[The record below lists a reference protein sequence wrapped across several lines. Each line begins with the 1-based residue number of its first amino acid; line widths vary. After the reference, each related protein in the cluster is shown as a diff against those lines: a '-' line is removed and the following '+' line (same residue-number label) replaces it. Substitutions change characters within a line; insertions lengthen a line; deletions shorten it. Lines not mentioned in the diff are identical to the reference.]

1 MRILSKGFWTNSTFA
16 QMHYYLEHNTAS
28 RASGSLATFLHFP
41 NDPARV
47 IHNAD
52 ARLAACRI
60 PMELEVQSQ

>member
-1 MRILSKGFWTNSTFA
+1 VVRGRPWRLAIALIATTEQQFQTLQLVVPAHSPPSFTSRTN
-16 QMHYYLEHNTAS
+16 
-28 RASGSLATFLHFP
+28 
-41 NDPARV
+41 PAPV